1 MKDML
6 AVTTWATRF
15 VSSLLQGGS
24 AELVVDGDFRTGP
37 IYIYTLGNEVY
48 DQLVH
53 MDDTALTVLQMA
65 DLHLHGS

>member
-1 MKDML
+1 M
-6 AVTTWATRF
+6 VTF
-15 VSSLLQGGS
+15 VPDL
-24 AELVVDGDFRTGP
+24 
-37 IYIYTLGNEVY
+37 YIYTLGNEVY